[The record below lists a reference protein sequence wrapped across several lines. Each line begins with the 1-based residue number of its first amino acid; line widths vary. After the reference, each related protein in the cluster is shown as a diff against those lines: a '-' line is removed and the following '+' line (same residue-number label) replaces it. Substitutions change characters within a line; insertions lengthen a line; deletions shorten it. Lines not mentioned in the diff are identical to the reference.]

1 MTEAK
6 VLATPKVR
14 KFARELGANVAEI
27 QGSER
32 KGRVTEE
39 DVKKYISKKL
49 DYQAGS
55 FKGKIKNEYEHSEF
69 GEIEIKEIPRIK
81 RIAAPHLVNS
91 WKNPG
96 RDFKLRNGRA
106 RSRVLNSK
114 SYIKVVDLYY
124 NDGLLLGTFSD
135 KERIG
140 PDLILEYFENLLKS
154 KVDVEII
161 TQHKHE
167 SEFLVTNS
175 GLYNFIVDGKIV
187 NARFSF
193 VFIKT
198 ENDWKILSHHS
209 SVLPESH

>member
-1 MTEAK
+1 MSDFLENWVDKIRTND
-6 VLATPKVR
+6 PK
-14 KFARELGANVAEI
+14 
-27 QGSER
+27 Q
-32 KGRVTEE
+32 
-39 DVKKYISKKL
+39 
-49 DYQAGS
+49 
-55 FKGKIKNEYEHSEF
+55 
-69 GEIEIKEIPRIK
+69 
-81 RIAAPHLVNS
+81 
-91 WKNPG
+91 
-96 RDFKLRNGRA
+96 
-106 RSRVLNSK
+106 
-114 SYIKVVDLYY
+114 VVDLYY

-140 PDLILEYFENLLKS
+140 QDLILEYFENLLKS

-175 GLYNFIVDGKIV
+175 GLYNFIVDGKTV